1 MESSEYSACT
11 TEQLR
16 PCLDFL
22 PMLRFACVAST
33 RLGLGAG
40 LATVLPGHEQ
50 QYDLEA
56 SKLLIDAAAVSQTQ
70 GL

>member
-1 MESSEYSACT
+1 
-11 TEQLR
+11 
-16 PCLDFL
+16 
-22 PMLRFACVAST
+22 MLRIACVAST

-50 QYDLEA
+50 QHGLEA

-70 GL
+70 DL